1 MYIWQLDSRIKLI
14 HFSYFYLHKALLLV
28 HPRAQS
34 VGYRRVSL
42 LVYQASLSLDHMP
55 VFYHLC
61 ELHYCGS
68 EVTRKMK
75 LVVGTFYNYIT
86 SVRNS
91 LVKTK

>member
-61 ELHYCGS
+61 ELHYRGS
-68 EVTRKMK
+68 EFSGKMK
-75 LVVGTFYNYIT
+75 WLLEHFIT
-86 SVRNS
+86 I
-91 LVKTK
+91 

>member
-14 HFSYFYLHKALLLV
+14 HFSYFYLDIALLLV
-28 HPRAQS
+28 HPRALS

-55 VFYHLC
+55 VFYHLR

-75 LVVGTFYNYIT
+75 LVVGTFYNYQTII
-86 SVRNS
+86 
-91 LVKTK
+91 